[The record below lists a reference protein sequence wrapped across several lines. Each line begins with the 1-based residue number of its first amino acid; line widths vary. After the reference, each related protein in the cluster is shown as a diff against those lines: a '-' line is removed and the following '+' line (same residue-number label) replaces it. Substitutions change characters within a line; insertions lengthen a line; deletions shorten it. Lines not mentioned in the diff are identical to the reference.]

1 MRLPSMAKARKI
13 CQELKAI
20 RKAGAIRAL
29 ANALDYAA
37 LLRFMHK
44 ALAARA
50 ELDSVIG
57 RFAPDTDRTTFSP
70 SFMGKTFWKKNVTA
84 NQRMQ
89 ATRLRPVDP
98 LTLAT
103 CR

>member
-20 RKAGAIRAL
+20 RNAGAIRAL

-50 ELDSVIG
+50 DVDSVIG
-57 RFAPDTDRTTFSP
+57 RFPPAHHAFAEFHGEDFLEEKRNGEPADA
-70 SFMGKTFWKKNVTA
+70 G
-84 NQRMQ
+84 NQP
-89 ATRLRPVDP
+89 TPG
-98 LTLAT
+98 
-103 CR
+103 

>member
-1 MRLPSMAKARKI
+1 MMRLPSMAKARKI

-20 RKAGAIRAL
+20 RNAGAIRAL

-50 ELDSVIG
+50 DVDSVIG
-57 RFAPDTDRTTFSP
+57 RFPRHTTLSP

-84 NQRMQ
+84 YQRMQ
-89 ATRLRPVDP
+89 ATCLPVDP